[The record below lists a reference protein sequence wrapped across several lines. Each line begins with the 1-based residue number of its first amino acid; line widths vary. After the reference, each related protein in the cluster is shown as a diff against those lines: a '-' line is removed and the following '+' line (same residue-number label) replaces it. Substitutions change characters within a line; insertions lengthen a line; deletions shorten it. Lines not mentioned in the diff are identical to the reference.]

1 MLSSGGEEG
10 RLLRSI
16 QIQVWMRMMA
26 WSLERDAGWELLG
39 RAISLSDSK
48 WREEAEAVD
57 GAVDLT
63 TAAATAAAVAAMAA
77 GINKKRGRKSR
88 KKKKKTNSN
97 DDRGGRSKEEEE
109 RKKTA
114 RDCLV
119 EDVRVLTGL
128 APYVLPASL
137 GFSSWLRHT
146 LTFGHRQRVPDYG
159 AELFEHFEIDVAETT
174 AASMSSSSSSSS
186 PSSSRR
192 ADADAADAAAPSRPP
207 GISGTSNSASVAGNR
222 AGASEDDGPA
232 RRLMGERHDRQR
244 AYFASLAGGG
254 EKATSSNDSSA
265 AANDETATNAG
276 SSSTATSNSK
286 SSSSS
291 SSARGKDDAL
301 LFKTP
306 VSLTAAA
313 GARTS
318 NPFLGGSARGSY
330 VGSHLGSKLSNITS
344 LFREVRAAPP
354 PPPARPDPSAKARV
368 AGRRGEGLPP
378 AKASAAGAAAS
389 SSSATTMM
397 ARKKRKADF
406 DARARSSSLSPVKA
420 TPVKRRRPPFAPP
433 RATSS
438 GPMFAVAERPR
449 RLPPVIGESPA
460 GRQPGTSA
468 RLRPRLR
475 DCDHHPRDAGS
486 TIVAETP
493 QQQRRSARSDRTTR
507 EGDPVVAE
515 TPQHRQPKR
524 DDGPAAS
531 CVLPT
536 NLWCWQKDKH
546 RPPPPPPRH
555 SFLLPDHP
563 YHGRRRQQAS
573 STGHLSP
580 IVKQSSIGASA
591 QLKFGLSPIPNQEDM
606 DIVMAKV
613 ARSGAS
619 RKKK

>member
-1 MLSSGGEEG
+1 
-10 RLLRSI
+10 
-16 QIQVWMRMMA
+16 MMA

-57 GAVDLT
+57 GAVDVT
-63 TAAATAAAVAAMAA
+63 TAAVTAAAVAAMAA
-77 GINKKRGRKSR
+77 GSNKKRGSKSR
-88 KKKKKTNSN
+88 KKKKKKTNNN

-159 AELFEHFEIDVAETT
+159 AELFEHFEIDVAKTT
-174 AASMSSSSSSSS
+174 AASMSSSSSSPS

-378 AKASAAGAAAS
+378 PKASAASAAS

-406 DARARSSSLSPVKA
+406 DARARSSSLSPVKE

-438 GPMFAVAERPR
+438 GPMLVVAERPR
-449 RLPPVIGESPA
+449 RLPPVIGETSA

-475 DCDHHPRDAGS
+475 DYDHHPRDAGS

-493 QQQRRSARSDRTTR
+493 QQQRRSAR

-531 CVLPT
+531 SLLPT

-555 SFLLPDHP
+555 SFLLPDQP

-573 STGHLSP
+573 SNEHLSP
-580 IVKQSSIGASA
+580 IVKQYSIGASA
-591 QLKFGLSPIPNQEDM
+591 QLKFGLSPMPNQEDM
-606 DIVMAKV
+606 DKVMAKV